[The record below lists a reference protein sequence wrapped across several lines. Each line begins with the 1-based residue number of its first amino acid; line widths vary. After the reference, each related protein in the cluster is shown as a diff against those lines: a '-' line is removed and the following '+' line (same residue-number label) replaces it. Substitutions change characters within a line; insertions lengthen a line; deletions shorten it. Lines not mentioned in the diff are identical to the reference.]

1 MTQVWQVAN
10 NGTRL
15 VWIEAGD
22 SDDEDENMR
31 DSEDDNE

>member
-1 MTQVWQVAN
+1 MSSQVWQVAN

-22 SDDEDENMR
+22 SDD
-31 DSEDDNE
+31 DDMSD